1 MIAMLQKFTEVWA
14 EMKCFKTQV
23 DLNYNVL
30 LWRKHS
36 WLQHLLQEKF
46 LDFLDMTNKD
56 LWGMI
61 SQGEKAF
68 WQKLFFFG
76 R

>member
-1 MIAMLQKFTEVWA
+1 MKKTLSVVTSLTE
-14 EMKCFKTQV
+14 E
-23 DLNYNVL
+23 
-30 LWRKHS
+30 
-36 WLQHLLQEKF
+36 F

-68 WQKLFFFG
+68 WWELFFFFFVG
-76 R
+76 KIGNHKS